1 MTPAEQEA
9 QRQAQAFM
17 RIYNPLQ
24 IQSGSRL
31 SGSLA
36 QGGMC
41 MRDGSNVSFEFLNA
55 DFALDDPLAVA
66 YLNRLMSAGAGTQT
80 SVAQNRTALP
90 DWLQQWQDATG
101 STAPPGSVDRTWG
114 EFLGGTIGPGNV
126 LASVAGA
133 VQGGALSAKQAVTQ
147 AQMERAAA
155 LITERGAKGVQI
167 NPNVRIYDAN
177 AVERSKMRARKLT
190 PGKHLMKP
198 RLRIK
203 IEGVT
208 AKVLRV
214 GGMSA
219 SAASGGM
226 RGGAGYSTVMA
237 SRAASISA
245 SQWASGNALRV
256 LRAPGVPAALAFGPS
271 AMLDAAD
278 AYEYNAG
285 GQGHMN
291 WRKYGVLSAKSQS
304 ANAVGFAV
312 GAAVPTALAV
322 VGFGAAVIGTG
333 GVVLIALGLGIA
345 AQVIFNAAG
354 GGDAAGKLA
363 DEVLP
368 K

>member
-1 MTPAEQEA
+1 MTPAELEA
-9 QRQAQAFM
+9 HRHAQAFM
-17 RIYNPLQ
+17 RLYNPLQ
-24 IQSGSRL
+24 FQSGSRL
-31 SGSLA
+31 TGSLA
-36 QGGMC
+36 QTGMC
-41 MRDGSNVSFEFLNA
+41 MRDGSNISLEFLNA
-55 DFALDDPLAVA
+55 DFALDDPLAFA
-66 YLNRLMSAGAGTQT
+66 YLNVLMSSGAGTQT
-80 SVAQNRTALP
+80 TAAPNRTALP
-90 DWLQQWQDATG
+90 DWLQQWQQATG
-101 STAPPGSVDRTWG
+101 SSAPPGSVDRTWG

-133 VQGGALSAKQAVTQ
+133 IEGGALAAKQAATQ

-155 LITERGAKGVQI
+155 LMTERGAKGVPI
-167 NPNVRIYDAN
+167 NRNVRIYDAN
-177 AVERSKMRARKLT
+177 AVERRKMRARKLT

-203 IEGVT
+203 MDGVST
-208 AKVLRV
+208 KVLRV

-237 SRAASISA
+237 SRAASIST

-256 LRAPGVPAALAFGPS
+256 LRAPGVPAALAFAPS
-271 AMLDAAD
+271 AIIDAAD
-278 AYEYNAG
+278 AYEYDTG

-291 WRKYGVLSAKSQS
+291 WRKFGVSTAKSQS
-304 ANAVGFAV
+304 ANAVGFVV
-312 GAAVPTALAV
+312 GAATPTALAM
-322 VGFGAAVIGTG
+322 VGFGAAVIGSG

-354 GGDAAGKLA
+354 GGDAAGKMA